1 MVSTNSEVLI
11 HITNLQNIKSY
22 EHFSSGLELLN
33 EDTWTDRQGETDM
46 WSFEGCHTESA
57 TSYCSPMYREV
68 TAQSELSLTLQEQST
83 ACGKAAEHDH
93 SSHSYITL
101 CPHQPFQFLHTTS
114 TQNLS
119 T

>member
-1 MVSTNSEVLI
+1 MVSTNSEALI
-11 HITNLQNIKSY
+11 HIINLQNMKSY
-22 EHFSSGLELLN
+22 EHFFSGLELLN
-33 EDTWTDRQGETDM
+33 EDTQTDRQGETNK

-57 TSYCSPMYREV
+57 TSYCSPTYREV
-68 TAQSELSLTLQEQST
+68 TAQSELSLALQKQST
-83 ACGKAAEHDH
+83 ACSKEAEHDH

-101 CPHQPFQFLHTTS
+101 CPHQPFQFLHTTN